1 MWSPALVHWPSEH
14 QRRAQLA
21 RAGIPRLLL
30 ITPGSDIPTDVDGVE
45 DWLRLPASERDVA
58 ARLANLEFR
67 FRDAV
72 RLDGRTLRTGARTAV
87 LSDVE
92 ARVMAVLLGSGEA
105 GLVPH
110 EELVAA
116 AELGSSRD
124 QRRLHDTV
132 HRLRRRLRPLGL
144 DVFVTRGRG
153 YALGLRID
161 ETA

>member
-1 MWSPALVHWPSEH
+1 LVLWPSEH

-30 ITPGSDIPTDVDGVE
+30 VTPGSDIPTEVEGVE

-58 ARLANLEFR
+58 ARLADLEAR
-67 FRDAV
+67 FREAV
-72 RLDGRTLRTGARTAV
+72 RLEGRTLRTGGRTAV

-92 ARVMAVLLGSGEA
+92 ARVMAVLLGSEG

-110 EELVAA
+110 EELIAA
-116 AELGSSRD
+116 AELRSSKG
-124 QRRLHDTV
+124 RRQLHDTV

-144 DVFVTRGRG
+144 DVFVARRRG
-153 YALGLRID
+153 YSLGLRID
-161 ETA
+161 ESA